1 MVSSLSNSLPPHLTT
16 SYPAPTF
23 LAGETPVKTSRQ
35 QAWPREATHHSQA
48 KAQPSRQISG
58 QETLACLGESDE
70 AW

>member
-1 MVSSLSNSLPPHLTT
+1 MAHLY
-16 SYPAPTF
+16 SAPTF
-23 LAGETPVKTSRQ
+23 LAGETPAKTSRQ

-58 QETLACLGESDE
+58 QETLACLGESVE